1 MTSETYTGFKENNIL
16 NLNAEIAL
24 TFEIRKKE
32 IVENS
37 KMAINNIIGRN
48 IRTLRENAGYTQSN
62 IAAFMGV
69 DQSLVS
75 KIEKGERALSAD
87 MIEKLAALYGVSVDQ
102 LENEHV
108 ELSKLSYAFRG
119 GELSNEEMEA
129 ISAINRIAL
138 NAEFMRVI
146 LERE

>member
-1 MTSETYTGFKENNIL
+1 MTYRQYTCFKKSIIL
-16 NLNAEIAL
+16 SCGAEVARAL
-24 TFEIRKKE
+24 EVDKKE
-32 IVENS
+32 IVENR
-37 KMAINNIIGRN
+37 KMAINSIIGGN
-48 IRTLRENAGYTQSN
+48 IRRLRENAGYTQSN

-75 KIEKGERALSAD
+75 KIEKGERALSVD
-87 MIEKLAALYGVSVDQ
+87 MIEKLAALYGVSVEQ
-102 LENEHV
+102 LENEQV
-108 ELSKLSYAFRG
+108 EPSKLSYAFRG
-119 GELSNEEMEA
+119 GELSTEEMEA

>member
-1 MTSETYTGFKENNIL
+1 
-16 NLNAEIAL
+16 
-24 TFEIRKKE
+24 
-32 IVENS
+32 
-37 KMAINNIIGRN
+37 MAINSIIGGN

-87 MIEKLAALYGVSVDQ
+87 MIEKLAALYGVSVEQ
-102 LENEHV
+102 LENEQV
-108 ELSKLSYAFRG
+108 EPSKLSYAFRG
-119 GELSNEEMEA
+119 GELSAEEMEA